1 MKLYF
6 WQSYD
11 IKNHKLL
18 PQKHIFSSEAFE
30 GLKCEMPV
38 SRLYHFDEFIWV
50 NKTHNVWETQ
60 NHLILCYS
68 WINKIK
74 FTKLRI

>member
-18 PQKHIFSSEAFE
+18 PPRSIFSSEASE

-38 SRLYHFDEFIWV
+38 SKIIPLMNLYV

-60 NHLILCYS
+60 I
-68 WINKIK
+68 I
-74 FTKLRI
+74 

>member
-38 SRLYHFDEFIWV
+38 SRLYHFDEFI
-50 NKTHNVWETQ
+50 
-60 NHLILCYS
+60 
-68 WINKIK
+68 
-74 FTKLRI
+74 